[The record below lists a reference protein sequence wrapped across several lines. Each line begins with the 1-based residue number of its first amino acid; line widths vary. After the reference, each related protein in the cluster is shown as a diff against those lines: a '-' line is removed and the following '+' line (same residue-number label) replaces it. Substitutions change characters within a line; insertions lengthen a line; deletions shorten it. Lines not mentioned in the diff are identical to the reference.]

1 MEKSSTSFESQ
12 RDCGD
17 VVQPPY
23 EELFLHEPV
32 AVDCR
37 CKLVKAKTAAG
48 RRALRYVNNCSL
60 STSLLYVTRKRNESA
75 FCTLIGWFIRADQSE
90 RRTRSRFVFVERKA
104 TRTRGIEGTE
114 YGVSKNPRWS
124 RGCQC
129 DCRQGVSDSIPGSGK
144 TLLCFFRFFESF
156 SIVAQS
162 LELCPVYGNRLTAYY
177 MGLIT

>member
-90 RRTRSRFVFVERKA
+90 RRTRSRF
-104 TRTRGIEGTE
+104 
-114 YGVSKNPRWS
+114 KNPRWS